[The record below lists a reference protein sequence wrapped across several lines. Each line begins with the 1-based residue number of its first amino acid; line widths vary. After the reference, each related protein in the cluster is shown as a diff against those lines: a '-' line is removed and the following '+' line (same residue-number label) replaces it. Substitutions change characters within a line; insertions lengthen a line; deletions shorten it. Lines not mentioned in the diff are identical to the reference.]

1 MENVT
6 ANGLRVTREFA
17 KLVMLDTVSIMMV
30 LVLSALTHYVLEQTL
45 TELVTFAPQDQSEE
59 NWEDVFKSMA
69 NVPLGMIRL
78 PFVPAVTEVTD
89 Y

>member
-17 KLVMLDTVSIMMV
+17 KLVMLDTVSIMMEH
-30 LVLSALTHYVLEQTL
+30 VLSALTHYVLEQTL

-59 NWEDVFKSMA
+59 SWEDVFKSMV
-69 NVPLGMIRL
+69 NVPLGMTRL
-78 PFVPAVTEVTD
+78 PFVPAVTEATD